1 MALILLRC
9 FVISRFAL
17 LSLLF
22 RAVLSQFRCS
32 PIELIPES
40 ITSRCERSKIVAIA
54 FFLAQTREASCSVSG
69 DKNASFE
76 WQTDEYRC
84 APVYITCVW
93 VLCAGNIIILCIALL
108 DCTRQKRK
116 SERAV
121 SQSFCLRR
129 SLPPPSHPSSLPVTF
144 RSPASAERISIYA
157 NATQRQPG
165 SSGQQLFATQD
176 GKNGEERE
184 TERDDFQ

>member
-17 LSLLF
+17 LLSLSL
-22 RAVLSQFRCS
+22 VLSQFRCS

-40 ITSRCERSKIVAIA
+40 ITSRCERSKIVAIT

-93 VLCAGNIIILCIALL
+93 VLCAGNIIILCIALRKGRVRELSVRVFASAARFPLRAIRARCLSLFVRQPPPNVSQYMLMPLNASL
-108 DCTRQKRK
+108 DHRGNNCSPPKTGRMAK
-116 SERAV
+116 SER
-121 SQSFCLRR
+121 R
-129 SLPPPSHPSSLPVTF
+129 
-144 RSPASAERISIYA
+144 
-157 NATQRQPG
+157 
-165 SSGQQLFATQD
+165 
-176 GKNGEERE
+176 RE
-184 TERDDFQ
+184 TIFNNSLAD